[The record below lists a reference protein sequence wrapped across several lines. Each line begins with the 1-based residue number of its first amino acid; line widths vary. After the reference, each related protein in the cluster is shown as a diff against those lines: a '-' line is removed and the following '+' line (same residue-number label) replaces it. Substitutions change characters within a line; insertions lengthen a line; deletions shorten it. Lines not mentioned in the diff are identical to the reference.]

1 MSKFIHLPK
10 KLLAA
15 CTFAAAVACGSAL
28 AEPLFQVQ
36 EGAVGAPTVSNL
48 FTADRLTFGFNSR
61 IIQTITGG
69 SLAGADDPF
78 TQNGFLNK
86 ASFELGAG
94 NALSTQLNAFGTGG
108 YKIYGVF
115 TLTGEADP
123 FGVDGILAT
132 ANSLTMTLYLDR
144 DADTTLG
151 FDGANNVTIGGNTGD
166 DGALATFSMIA
177 AEAHIYG
184 GLANGD
190 YDSLLNMTLTALG
203 ESFFVDPDPF
213 YAIENF
219 GGNIQ
224 TLSGA
229 SLTTSFVAAATG
241 AGVELFLIPEP
252 GMLSLFGL
260 AILGMGA
267 ISRRQRKNS

>member
-1 MSKFIHLPK
+1 MSKFTHLPK

-15 CTFAAAVACGSAL
+15 CTFAAAIACGSAS
-28 AEPLFQVQ
+28 AAPLFQVQ

-48 FTADRLTFGFNSR
+48 FTADRLTFGYDAR
-61 IIQTITGG
+61 IIQTIVGG
-69 SLAGADDPF
+69 DLAGADDPF
-78 TQNGFLNK
+78 TMNGFLNK

-94 NALSTQLNAFGTGG
+94 NALSTQLNAFGDGG

-115 TLTGEADP
+115 TITGEADP
-123 FGVDGILAT
+123 LGGGILAT
-132 ANSLTMTLYLDR
+132 ANSLSLTLYLDP
-144 DADTTLG
+144 DADTLLG
-151 FDGANNVTIGGNTGD
+151 FDGGNNVTIGGGTGD
-166 DGALATFSMIA
+166 DGALATFSMIS
-177 AEAHIYG
+177 AEAHIFG

-190 YDSLLNMTLTALG
+190 FDSLLNITLTALG
-203 ESFFVDPDPF
+203 ASFFVDPDPF
-213 YAIENF
+213 YLIENF

-229 SLTTSFVAAATG
+229 SLTDSFVGIATG

-267 ISRRQRKNS
+267 VSRRQRKNS

>member
-1 MSKFIHLPK
+1 MPDVKRPDMGPPSRLLHVGHLN
-10 KLLAA
+10 
-15 CTFAAAVACGSAL
+15 FAL
-28 AEPLFQVQ
+28 AEPLFQMQ
-36 EGAVGAPTVSNL
+36 EGAVGAPTCTNL
-48 FTADRLTFGFNSR
+48 FTADRFTFGFNSR

-78 TQNGFLNK
+78 TQVGFLNK

-94 NALSTQLNAFGTGG
+94 NALQTQLNAFGDGG

-115 TLTGEADP
+115 TITGEADP
-123 FGVDGILAT
+123 LGVDGILAT
-132 ANSLTMTLYLDR
+132 ANSLTMTLFLDP
-144 DADTTLG
+144 DADTTLA
-151 FDGANNVTIGGNTGD
+151 FDGSNNVTVGGNTGD
-166 DGALATFSMIA
+166 DGALATFTMIA
-177 AEAHIYG
+177 AEAHIFG

-190 YDSLLNMTLTALG
+190 YDSLLNMTLTPLG
-203 ESFFVDPDPF
+203 ASFFVDPDPF
-213 YAIENF
+213 YNIENF

-229 SLTTSFVAAATG
+229 SLTDSFVAIATG